1 MAEIIMPKAGDAMTE
16 GKVVRW
22 YKQPGDAVKRGEPVA
37 EIETDKVNL
46 DLEAE
51 ADGTLGAHAA
61 KEGDMVPVGNVLA
74 KILGEGET
82 EEAATEAP
90 AAPAGKEEE
99 DEKEDSAPEAGA
111 APQESASEKT
121 APQETASTDAA
132 PQQQDDQRR
141 ATDKKDSV
149 RHSTGEYG
157 EAVEHKG
164 PRRDRTGPEPAAGSS
179 QPSGSS
185 DRPRSSPLARRM
197 ASEMGVNLADVQGS
211 GPRGRI
217 IAADIKNASGAQP
230 GGAPAASAGGRH
242 EKPAPEAGAA
252 PQAKASQESGGLKAA
267 APQETQAP
275 AAAGVPS
282 LETKIIPL
290 SAMRRTIAK
299 RLAESTGPIPHFYLT
314 ADYDV
319 TNLMSVRTQMV
330 EISGTKVS
338 LNDFIIRAIA
348 LALRHHP
355 NVNASWGDD
364 AITQHGEVHIG
375 VAVAT
380 PEGLITPV
388 IRNADA
394 KSVVD
399 IATEVR
405 ALADKAKN
413 RKLKPDEYQGST
425 FTISNL
431 GAWGIEEFTA
441 IINPP
446 NAAILAIGTAEARAV
461 VDANR
466 QIVIRD
472 RMKVT
477 MSCDHRIIDGAI
489 GAEFLK
495 TLRQYIEQPL
505 RLVV

>member
-1 MAEIIMPKAGDAMTE
+1 MPKAGDAMTE

-51 ADGTLGAHAA
+51 ADGTLGQHAA

-74 KILGEGET
+74 RILGEGEKD
-82 EEAATEAP
+82 EAP
-90 AAPAGKEEE
+90 AANEPAKEDASEEEAKPDAQEQPEEEAKERAKEEPKTTSKGE
-99 DEKEDSAPEAGA
+99 D
-111 APQESASEKT
+111 PQ
-121 APQETASTDAA
+121 
-132 PQQQDDQRR
+132 QRR
-141 ATDKKDSV
+141 ATDRKDSV
-149 RHSTGEYG
+149 KHTTGEYG
-157 EAVEHKG
+157 EAIEHKG
-164 PRRDRTGPEPAAGSS
+164 PRRDRTGPEPAAQGT
-179 QPSGSS
+179 PADT
-185 DRPRSSPLARRM
+185 DRRRSSPLARRM
-197 ASEMGVNLADVQGS
+197 AREMGVSLEDVQGS

-217 IAADIKNASGAQP
+217 VAADIKNARGEGKP
-230 GGAPAASAGGRH
+230 ERPA
-242 EKPAPEAGAA
+242 EKPEAAA
-252 PQAKASQESGGLKAA
+252 AA
-267 APQETQAP
+267 APQELRAP
-275 AAAGVPS
+275 AAAGVPT

-299 RLAESTGPIPHFYLT
+299 RLAESLGPIPTFYLT

-319 TNLMSVRTQMV
+319 TNLMSVRQQLI
-330 EISGTKVS
+330 EISGVKVS

-355 NVNASWGDD
+355 TVNASWGEES
-364 AITQHGEVHIG
+364 ITQHGEVHVG

-388 IRNADA
+388 IRNADQKGVA
-394 KSVVD
+394 D

-413 RKLKPDEYQGST
+413 RRLKPDEYQGST

-446 NAAILAIGTAEARAV
+446 NAAILAIGAAEARAV

-466 QIVIRD
+466 QVTIRE

-477 MSCDHRIIDGAI
+477 MSCDHRVIDGAA
-489 GAEFLK
+489 GADFLK

-505 RLVV
+505 RVVV

>member
-1 MAEIIMPKAGDAMTE
+1 MAELIMPKAGDAMTE
-16 GKVVRW
+16 GKVVKW

-51 ADGTLGAHAA
+51 ADGVLGEHAA
-61 KEGDMVPVGNVLA
+61 KEGDMVPVGGVLVR
-74 KILGEGET
+74 ILGEGEQDAP
-82 EEAATEAP
+82 AAKKAEPKAEEAP
-90 AAPAGKEEE
+90 AAKSDEAKSSEAKS
-99 DEKEDSAPEAGA
+99 DEKSED
-111 APQESASEKT
+111 APQRR
-121 APQETASTDAA
+121 STD
-132 PQQQDDQRR
+132 RKESIKH
-141 ATDKKDSV
+141 T
-149 RHSTGEYG
+149 TGEYH
-157 EAVEHKG
+157 EAIEQRG
-164 PRRDRTGPEPAAGSS
+164 PRRDRTAPEPSKASES
-179 QPSGSS
+179 QQPAESEG
-185 DRPRSSPLARRM
+185 RQRSSPLARRM
-197 ASEMGVNLADVQGS
+197 AADLGVSLEGVRGS

-217 IAADIKNASGAQP
+217 IAADVKNARTEPRPQSGASASEGGK
-230 GGAPAASAGGRH
+230 GGAAM
-242 EKPAPEAGAA
+242 AA
-252 PQAKASQESGGLKAA
+252 PSAS
-267 APQETQAP
+267 
-275 AAAGVPS
+275 GVPS

-299 RLAESTGPIPHFYLT
+299 RLSESTGPIPHFYLT

-319 TNLMSVRTQMV
+319 TNLLSIRQQTIDITGV
-330 EISGTKVS
+330 KVS
-338 LNDFIIRAIA
+338 LNDFIIRAVA

-364 AITQHGEVHIG
+364 AITQHGEVHVG

-388 IRNADA
+388 IRNADE
-394 KSVVD
+394 KGVTD

-425 FTISNL
+425 FTISSL

-446 NAAILAIGTAEARAV
+446 NAAILAIGAAEARPVA
-461 VDANR
+461 DANR
-466 QIVIRD
+466 QIVVRD

-477 MSCDHRIIDGAI
+477 LSSDHRIVDGAI
-489 GAEFLK
+489 GADFLK

>member
-16 GKVVRW
+16 GKVIRW
-22 YKQPGDAVKRGEPVA
+22 YKQPGDAVKKGEPVA

-51 ADGTLGAHAA
+51 ESGTLGQHAA
-61 KEGDMVPVGNVLA
+61 SEGDMVQVGGLLA
-74 KILGEGET
+74 RILAEGEKD
-82 EEAATEAP
+82 EAP
-90 AAPAGKEEE
+90 KAAEPPKE
-99 DEKEDSAPEAGA
+99 KAPEPKA
-111 APQESASEKT
+111 AEPKAADKT
-121 APQETASTDAA
+121 K
-132 PQQQDDQRR
+132 QRR
-141 ATDKKDSV
+141 TTDKKESYK
-149 RHSTGEYG
+149 HTTGEYQ
-157 EAVEHKG
+157 EAIEQRG
-164 PRRDRTGPEPAAGSS
+164 PRRDRTAPEPAG
-179 QPSGSS
+179 GTTLE
-185 DRPRSSPLARRM
+185 DVGERRRSSPLARRM
-197 ASEMGVNLADVQGS
+197 AREMGVDLGSVQGS

-217 IAADIKNASGAQP
+217 VAADIRSAGSADRAG
-230 GGAPAASAGGRH
+230 AASAS
-242 EKPAPEAGAA
+242 PGANVR
-252 PQAKASQESGGLKAA
+252 Q
-267 APQETQAP
+267 P
-275 AAAGVPS
+275 AAAGVPM

-299 RLAESTGPIPHFYLT
+299 RLGESIGPIPHFFLT
-314 ADYDV
+314 LELDV
-319 TNLMSVRTQMV
+319 TELTSMRQQMLD
-330 EISGTKVS
+330 ITGAKIS

-388 IRNADA
+388 IRDADT
-394 KSVVD
+394 KSVGD
-399 IATEVR
+399 IAAEVR
-405 ALADKAKN
+405 VLADKAKN
-413 RKLKPDEYQGST
+413 RRLTPDEYQGST

-431 GAWGIEEFTA
+431 GAWGINEFTA

-446 NAAILAIGTAEARAV
+446 NAAILAIGAAEAKAV

-466 QIVIRD
+466 QVVVRD
-472 RMKVT
+472 RMNVT
-477 MSCDHRIIDGAI
+477 MSCDHRLIDGAV

>member
-1 MAEIIMPKAGDAMTE
+1 MPKAGDAMTE

-22 YKQPGDAVKRGEPVA
+22 YKQPGDAVKKGEALA

-74 KILGEGET
+74 RILAEGEQD
-82 EEAATEAP
+82 EAP
-90 AAPAGKEEE
+90 AAPREEAKKEE
-99 DEKEDSAPEAGA
+99 APKQEA
-111 APQESASEKT
+111 APKQDEPKAEAK
-121 APQETASTDAA
+121 AEPKDEPKGEPKADDPQ
-132 PQQQDDQRR
+132 QRR
-141 ATDKKDSV
+141 ATDKKDSI

-157 EAVEHKG
+157 ETVEHKG
-164 PRRDRTGPEPAAGSS
+164 PRRDRTGPEPAAQGGSS
-179 QPSGSS
+179 QAS
-185 DRPRSSPLARRM
+185 DRRRSSPLARRM
-197 ASEMGVNLADVQGS
+197 AKELGVNLEDVQGS
-211 GPRGRI
+211 GPGGRI
-217 IAADIKNASGAQP
+217 VAADIKGAQ
-230 GGAPAASAGGRH
+230 GSERPAAK
-242 EKPAPEAGAA
+242 KPAPEA
-252 PQAKASQESGGLKAA
+252 AA
-267 APQETQAP
+267 APAPQEMRAP
-275 AAAGVPS
+275 AAAGVPT

-290 SAMRRTIAK
+290 TAMRRTIAK
-299 RLAESTGPIPHFYLT
+299 RLSESLGPIPTFYLT
-314 ADYDV
+314 ADCDV
-319 TNLMSVRTQMV
+319 TNLMSVRQQLI
-330 EISGTKVS
+330 EISGVKVS

-355 NVNASWGDD
+355 SVNASWGDE

-380 PEGLITPV
+380 PDGLITPV
-388 IRNADA
+388 IRNADQKA
-394 KSVVD
+394 VTD

-413 RKLKPDEYQGST
+413 RRLKPDEYQNST

-446 NAAILAIGTAEARAV
+446 NAAILAIGAAEARAV

-466 QIVIRD
+466 QVVIRD

-477 MSCDHRIIDGAI
+477 MSCDHRVVDGAL
-489 GAEFLK
+489 GADFLK
-495 TLRQYIEQPL
+495 TLRQYLEQPL